1 MEKQIN
7 KKIEQHQLN
16 FKKDIKEWFTSRN
29 LIINSSSTTNNE
41 DYTSEFLKYIYDYA
55 NFNINENDLKKR
67 KRIKNVVPQ
76 YDLCIAKRA
85 NGEQCTRR
93 KKNDSENEET
103 SQYCGTHIKGTPHG
117 LIDVD
122 LNKDQKTISKVEVWV
137 KDIKGINYYID
148 NNNNVYSHED
158 VISNKTNPAIIAKW
172 VKNDDNV
179 YSIPQFEI

>member
-29 LIINSSSTTNNE
+29 LIINSSSITNNE